1 MTGVCVRFL
10 TSRSWAAVGL
20 VSGFLSKA
28 LFRKSLKSLDLKY
41 TKPLNIRPRGGCNRL
56 LCNGDKTTIDSQ
68 SYSRNV
74 KEILLCFSTFL
85 IVVRMFGHIT
95 IYKVTHLK
103 VHSKEK
109 KNPFSRT
116 TTVGEMD
123 RLDYKGVFMHL
134 WHHKDNPA
142 YWNSTGWRGG
152 RLVELCTLHN
162 RNPVLVFT
170 YHCISDG
177 NRLSSEHV
185 GCYFHFILR
194 VMSDKAA
201 FVSGALLCVQRYR
214 WNLAFSDS
222 ASCWKI
228 INLHIYGHKQC
239 KSVGL
244 WYK

>member
-28 LFRKSLKSLDLKY
+28 LFRKSLKSLDLKH
-41 TKPLNIRPRGGCNRL
+41 TKPLNIRPREGCNLL
-56 LCNGDKTTIDSQ
+56 LCNGEKTTIDSQ

-74 KEILLCFSTFL
+74 KEILLCFSTFFIL
-85 IVVRMFGHIT
+85 VRMFGHIT
-95 IYKVTHLK
+95 IYKVTNLK

-142 YWNSTGWRGG
+142 YWNSTGWEGG
-152 RLVELCTLHN
+152 GLGWALHASESK
-162 RNPVLVFT
+162 PSAGVHISLYFWWKPTVFRT
-170 YHCISDG
+170 CWMLFS
-177 NRLSSEHV
+177 
-185 GCYFHFILR
+185 FH
-194 VMSDKAA
+194 
-201 FVSGALLCVQRYR
+201 
-214 WNLAFSDS
+214 LA
-222 ASCWKI
+222 CNVW
-228 INLHIYGHKQC
+228 
-239 KSVGL
+239 
-244 WYK
+244 